1 MDGTPPVC
9 TSSCLLRRPVLAQGM
24 TVDDFKKFIAVDKK
38 VLDGQLRLILLRGA
52 LGSCVFTGDF
62 QPSVLEEVLAAY
74 C

>member
-1 MDGTPPVC
+1 
-9 TSSCLLRRPVLAQGM
+9 M

-38 VLDGQLRLILLRGA
+38 VLDGQLRLILLKGA